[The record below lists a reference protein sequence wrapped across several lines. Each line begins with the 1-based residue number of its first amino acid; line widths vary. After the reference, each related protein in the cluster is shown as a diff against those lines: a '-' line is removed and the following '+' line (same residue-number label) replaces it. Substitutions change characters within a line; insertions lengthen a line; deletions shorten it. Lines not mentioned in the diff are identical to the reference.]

1 MFVKLQRPPPE
12 IAIFL
17 PTRSEC
23 SRTRTLRPRFP
34 ASIAQKRPA
43 APPPMTMTSHFIE
56 SFSNPK
62 YSTDYAD
69 YADKTKRR
77 QGQDTGA
84 GTYYIALLL
93 PAFPTSL
100 VLCLCNLRNLWMVS
114 VRASK
119 LMAIRRSS
127 PGRARDKSVASLFD
141 NLQV

>member
-12 IAIFL
+12 IPIFL

-23 SRTRTLRPRFP
+23 SRTRTLRPRLP

-77 QGQDTGA
+77 QGRKQGQDKGA
-84 GTYYIALLL
+84 GTDFFVLLSL
-93 PAFPTSL
+93 PFPNLLSSL
-100 VLCLCNLRNLWMVS
+100 S
-114 VRASK
+114 VQSA
-119 LMAIRRSS
+119 
-127 PGRARDKSVASLFD
+127 KSVDGFSQGVVTNGNSTKLAWPGA
-141 NLQV
+141 